1 MRHKLFLL
9 VIMAAVAVTGKSQ
22 TARIYTTQDGLASS
36 SINSAYIDSR
46 GIAWV
51 SGVASLDMFDGER
64 FHNQLADHKD
74 QLINSVRTVRER
86 AANQLWLATS
96 NGLFLYDI
104 TGNSL
109 RHVFLS
115 DNETKEGLSIGDV
128 LQYPEKDRL
137 LISTAG
143 EGLVVFNEKTCRTDS
158 VMTAK
163 LRKLFPDNICQHVF
177 IDRGG
182 QLWII
187 DNNHRLHHIDLKAM
201 KTLPVRMTADAAE
214 IIQHNSTYVISQL
227 RKSGDIILGTNA
239 GILLFDTKS
248 QVLRTLKQPFNYP
261 VSSVIDR
268 KDGTILVGTDSRGIW
283 QLHDDETLSP
293 YYIYSPNVNL
303 DFAKIRS
310 FAEDADGNLLVG
322 IYQRGVLVLP
332 NHSDNFMY
340 YAISPSSNK
349 MNASCITSITAD
361 RKGNYWIGTDGAG
374 VFMSEN
380 DNLSNAVAVGGL
392 KSPLVQSI
400 AVDKRGTVWI
410 GSYGG
415 GVQCRTSGEFV
426 TPDWLRQFSSE
437 PIMDLAYDRNH
448 DVLYIGTNGRGVFMA
463 DLKSH
468 NVKDLSSITPFN
480 GWTYCLCCDGD
491 NLWIGTTQGI
501 FQYKYASSQITEITF
516 DRSNI
521 LMARC
526 IVKDGQNLYIGTNS
540 GLIVYDLQ
548 TSESKILLQEESVM
562 SVETT
567 PTAIWLATLQEI
579 ICIDKNSS
587 TPHVYTSFGGYFIGE
602 FHGKSH
608 YKSKSNTIYF
618 GSDNGI
624 IGFNAS
630 EISRHK
636 DLKRPILLTSLKV
649 NGQYVS
655 YKPEEDG
662 NTLDQNILSAK
673 EIRLESN
680 QNSLEFTFAVPD
692 YSAPNRI
699 LYKYML
705 EGYDKTWHSC
715 QSGSGVYYSTLQPGR
730 YTMHVKAYR
739 ENDEQNCIEKE
750 IDITVAHPWY
760 ASWWAWLIYII
771 IATVAGIYIYKV
783 YNGHR
788 RQRKLLGMARQNEQL
803 KEAKLRMFTSIA
815 HELRSPLTMVLSPL
829 RQLMS
834 MSADSNAGEGDQ
846 KAQDKNLSLYRIMER
861 NCERLLNIVQ
871 QITDIRKIDNG
882 QFHLHFSETDFQQY
896 SDNIFQSFAGYAT
909 VKRITFTIE
918 HANQHVM
925 IWIDKN
931 HFEKILSNILSNA
944 FKFTPEEG
952 RIMVRTK
959 CILKDAK
966 DWFEIRVY
974 NSGSSISPKDMPH
987 IFERFYQ
994 ADSNTSGKQG
1004 SGIGLNLV
1012 TELVTLHHGD
1022 ISVRNIDP
1030 DGVEFI
1036 MEFPLGNSHL
1046 KEDELLPLQEETA
1059 NDNSTVK
1066 ADTDSDLFAELDE
1079 PEAEAAG
1086 TEKKKLTI
1094 MVVDDDNGLC
1104 QYIKDQLQDTYNV
1117 ITCNGGNPAWQK
1129 ILTQRPDAV
1138 VTDIRMP
1145 DGDGIELCKRIKSNP
1160 ETNNLPIIMLTSEN
1174 SDRAQIN
1181 SLNLDVDHFLTKPF
1195 NLLMLKSAIAQGIR
1209 VRERIIGR
1217 VRRTEVGY
1225 DYASAKIDSADDKL
1239 FNRIN
1244 ESLKKH
1250 LDDSSFGVNEL
1261 ANDAGI
1267 SRVHL
1272 NRKMKERYGISPNTF
1287 IRSYRL
1293 KQAAYL
1299 LVNNN
1304 VNVSEVAYRVGFSSH
1319 SHFSNT
1325 FHEYFGMT
1333 PKEFIAYYSENLNDE
1348 ALQKL
1353 FEQ

>member
-1 MRHKLFLL
+1 MQYRLFLF
-9 VIMAAVAVTGKSQ
+9 ITAFAVAMAGKAQ
-22 TARIYTTQDGLASS
+22 TSRLYTTQNGLTSS
-36 SINSAYIDSR
+36 SIYSTYIDSN

-51 SGVASLDMFDGER
+51 SGVASLDMFDGVE
-64 FHNQLADHKD
+64 FHNQLVGHKD
-74 QLINSVRTVRER
+74 LLINTVRAVKER
-86 AANQLWLATS
+86 NKNQLWLATS
-96 NGLFLYDI
+96 NGLILFD
-104 TGNSL
+104 TRDNSMKRIPIL
-109 RHVFLS
+109 
-115 DNETKEGLSIGDV
+115 DDEIKAGASINSFIDYVDKG
-128 LQYPEKDRL
+128 YL
-137 LISTAG
+137 LISTDG
-143 EGLVVFNEKTCRTDS
+143 QGMIVFNEETCETDKDK
-158 VMTAK
+158 TAK
-163 LRKLFPDNICQHVF
+163 LKKLFYNGFCRRIF
-177 IDRGG
+177 IDKQKR
-182 QLWII
+182 LWVT
-187 DNNHRLHHIDLKAM
+187 DNNHELYNIDFNSKKL
-201 KTLPVRMTADAAE
+201 LPVRMTAEASEVAARSNIDA
-214 IIQHNSTYVISQL
+214 IVQL
-227 RKSGDIILGTNA
+227 RKSGNILFGTKT
-239 GILLFDTKS
+239 GLLVYDSKA
-248 QVLRTLKQPFNYP
+248 QVLRTLNSPFNSP
-261 VSSVIDR
+261 VSTIIER
-268 KDGTILVGTDSRGIW
+268 KDGTVLVGTDSRGIW
-283 QLHDDETLSP
+283 QMHADETLTP
-293 YYIYSPNVNL
+293 YYIYNPNVNL
-303 DFAKIRS
+303 DFAKVRS
-310 FAEDADGNLLVG
+310 FCEDADGNLLVG

-340 YAISPSSNK
+340 YAVSPTSNK

-361 RKGNYWIGTDGAG
+361 KAGNYWIGTDGAG
-374 VFMSEN
+374 AFMSKGS
-380 DNLSNAVAVGGL
+380 NLSNAVPVGGL

-400 AVDKRGTVWI
+400 VVDKRGTVWL

-415 GVQCRTSGEFV
+415 GVQCRTDGDFV
-426 TPDWLRQFSSE
+426 TPDWLQQFAIE
-437 PIMDLAYDRNH
+437 PIMDLAYDQKH
-448 DVLYIGTNGRGVFMA
+448 DVLYVGTNGKGVFMA
-463 DLKSH
+463 NLKSH
-468 NVKDLSSITPFN
+468 TVTAMSSVTPVN
-480 GWTYCLCCDGD
+480 GWTYSLCSDNNGD
-491 NLWIGTTQGI
+491 LWIGTAQGI
-501 FQYKYASSQITEITF
+501 FQYKYGSRQLTEIAF
-516 DRSNI
+516 DRSNV

-526 IVKDGQNLYIGTNS
+526 IVKDGQSLLVGTSS
-540 GLIVYDLQ
+540 GLVIYDLK
-548 TSESKILLQEESVM
+548 TSESQMLLQDKTIM
-562 SVETT
+562 SIETT
-567 PTAIWLATLQEI
+567 PTAIWLSTSQEI
-579 ICIDKNSS
+579 ICIDKNSLA
-587 TPHVYTSFGGYFIGE
+587 PHIYTSFGGYFIGE
-602 FHGKSH
+602 FHGNSH
-608 YKSKSNTIYF
+608 YKSESGTIYF

-624 IGFNAS
+624 IGFNS
-630 EISRHK
+630 SKISRHK
-636 DLKRPILLTSLKV
+636 DFKRPILLTSLKV
-649 NGQYVS
+649 NGQSITYN
-655 YKPEEDG
+655 PEEKD
-662 NTLDQNILSAK
+662 NVLDQNILSATK
-673 EIRLESN
+673 IELASN
-680 QNSLEFTFAVPD
+680 QNSLEIKFSVPD

-705 EGYDKTWHSC
+705 EGHDQAWHNS
-715 QSGSGVYYSTLQPGR
+715 QTGGGVYYSMLSPGHYTL
-730 YTMHVKAYR
+730 HVKAYS
-739 ENDEQNCIEKE
+739 ENDEQNGIEK
-750 IDITVAHPWY
+750 DIEVVVAYPWY
-760 ASWWAWLIYII
+760 ASWWAWLFYIAI
-771 IATVAGIYIYKV
+771 VIGIGHYLYKT
-783 YNGHR
+783 YKGRR
-788 RQRKLLGMARQNEQL
+788 RQHKLLSMARQNEQL

-834 MSADSNAGEGDQ
+834 MTPEGTDG
-846 KAQDKNLSLYRIMER
+846 DKNQSLYRIMER

-882 QFHLHFSETDFQQY
+882 QFRLHFSETDFQQY

-909 VKRITFTIE
+909 IKRITFTIE

-925 IWIDKN
+925 IWIDKT

-974 NSGSSISPKDMPH
+974 NSGSSISAKDMPH

-994 ADSNTSGKQG
+994 AGNNASSNVG

-1012 TELVTLHHGD
+1012 TELVTLHHGH

-1046 KEDELLPLQEETA
+1046 KEEEILSEEEETT
-1059 NDNSTVK
+1059 NDNAAVE
-1066 ADTDSDLFAELDE
+1066 AMSDPFSDLDE
-1079 PEAEAAG
+1079 PEPEAG
-1086 TEKKKLTI
+1086 NTEKKKLTVLI
-1094 MVVDDDNGLC
+1094 VDDDQGLC
-1104 QYIKDQLQDTYNV
+1104 QYIKDQLQETYNV
-1117 ITCNGGNPAWQK
+1117 MTCNGGNPAWQM

-1209 VRERIIGR
+1209 VRERIIGSI
-1217 VRRTEVGY
+1217 RRTEVGY
-1225 DYASAKIDSADDKL
+1225 DYTSTKIDSADDKL
-1239 FNRIN
+1239 FSRIN

-1250 LDDSSFGVNEL
+1250 LDDSNFGVSEL
-1261 ANDAGI
+1261 ASDAGI

-1272 NRKMKERYGISPNTF
+1272 NRKMKERYGISPNAF

>member
-1 MRHKLFLL
+1 M
-9 VIMAAVAVTGKSQ
+9 AVTTIAGKSQ
-22 TARIYTTQDGLASS
+22 TARIYTTQEGLTSS
-36 SINSAYIDSR
+36 SIYSTYIDSR

-51 SGVASLDMFDGER
+51 SGIASLDVFDGER
-64 FHNQLADHKD
+64 FHNQLADH
-74 QLINSVRTVRER
+74 QNMLINSVRTVRER
-86 AANQLWLATS
+86 KENQLWLASS
-96 NGLFLYDI
+96 NGLMLYDI
-104 TGNSL
+104 VSNRL
-109 RHVFLS
+109 QHIFLS
-115 DNETKEGLSIGDV
+115 DNETKEGLSIGNI
-128 LQYPEKDRL
+128 LKYPAKDCL
-137 LISTAG
+137 LISADG
-143 EGLVVFNEKTCRTDS
+143 DGLIIFNEKTCKTDKDK
-158 VMTAK
+158 TAQLK
-163 LRKLFPDNICQHVF
+163 KLFSDYVCQRTF
-177 IDRGG
+177 IDKDNN
-182 QLWII
+182 LWIA
-187 DNNHRLHHIDLKAM
+187 DNHYKLHCIDLKAM
-201 KTLPVRMTADAAE
+201 KTLSIKMTADAAE
-214 IIQHNSTYVISQL
+214 IIRQNNVFVISQL
-227 RKSGDIILGTNA
+227 HKSGDIILGTNA

-248 QVLRTLKQPFNYP
+248 QILRTLNQPFNYP
-261 VSSVIDR
+261 VSSVIER

-283 QLHDDETLSP
+283 QLHEDETLTP
-293 YYIYSPNVNL
+293 YYIYTPNVNL
-303 DFAKIRS
+303 DYAKIRS
-310 FAEDADGNLLVG
+310 FAEDGDGNLLVG
-322 IYQRGVLVLP
+322 IYQKGVLVLP
-332 NHSDNFMY
+332 NHSDNFLY
-340 YAISPSSNK
+340 YAVSPSSNK
-349 MNASCITSITAD
+349 MNASCITAITAD
-361 RKGNYWIGTDGAG
+361 QDGNYWIGTDGAG
-374 VFMSEN
+374 VFMSRN
-380 DNLSNAVAVGGL
+380 SNLSNAIAVGGL

-400 AVDKRGTVWI
+400 IVDKRGTVWL

-415 GVQCRTSGEFV
+415 GVQCRTNGEFM
-426 TPDWLRQFSSE
+426 TPDWLYQFTNE
-437 PIMDLAYDRNH
+437 PIKDLAYDQNN
-448 DVLYIGTNGRGVFMA
+448 DILYIGTNGKGVFMA
-463 DLKSH
+463 DLKSRK
-468 NVKDLSSITPFN
+468 VTDMSSIASFN
-480 GWTYCLCCDGD
+480 GWIYCLYCDNNG
-491 NLWIGTTQGI
+491 NVWIGTTQGI
-501 FQYKYASSQITEITF
+501 FQYKHASNKITEITF

-521 LMARC
+521 LMAQC
-526 IVKDGQNLYIGTNS
+526 IVKDGSTLLIGTNF
-540 GLIVYDLQ
+540 GLATYNLQ
-548 TSESKILLQEESVM
+548 TSESKILLPEKSVM

-567 PTAIWLATLQEI
+567 SSAIWLATQQEI
-579 ICIDKNSS
+579 ICIDKNTL
-587 TPHVYTSFGGYFIGE
+587 TPHVYSSFGGYFIGE

-608 YKSKSNTIYF
+608 YKSKSGTIYF

-624 IGFNAS
+624 IGFNS
-630 EISRHK
+630 SKISRHK
-636 DLKRPILLTSLKV
+636 DLKRPILLTGLKV

-655 YKPEEDG
+655 YSPEAD
-662 NTLDQNILSAK
+662 NNILDQDLFSAK
-673 EIRLESN
+673 RINLASN
-680 QNSLEFTFAVPD
+680 QNSLEITFAVPD

-705 EGYDKTWHSC
+705 EGYDNTWHTS
-715 QSGSGVYYSTLQPGR
+715 QSGVGIYYSTLQPGK
-730 YTMHVKAYR
+730 YIMHVKAYR
-739 ENDEQNCIEKE
+739 ENDQQNCISK
-750 IDITVAHPWY
+750 DIEVTVAHPWY
-760 ASWWAWLIYII
+760 ASWWAWLIYIA
-771 IATVAGIYIYKV
+771 IASCIGIYIYNV
-783 YNGHR
+783 YTEHR
-788 RQRKLLGMARQNEQL
+788 KQRKLLSMARQNEQL

-834 MSADSNAGEGDQ
+834 MNSDNADSDNEQ
-846 KAQDKNLSLYRIMER
+846 KAQDKNLSLYRMMER

-909 VKRITFTIE
+909 IKRITFTIE

-959 CILKDAK
+959 CILKDSK
-966 DWFEIRVY
+966 DWLEIRVY
-974 NSGSSISPKDMPH
+974 NSGSSISPKDLPH

-994 ADSNTSGKQG
+994 AGNSSSNKLG

-1012 TELVTLHHGD
+1012 TELVSLHHGH

-1046 KEDELLPLQEETA
+1046 KEDELLPRQEETA
-1059 NDNSTVK
+1059 DDHSATKVETEP
-1066 ADTDSDLFAELDE
+1066 DPFAELDE
-1079 PEAEAAG
+1079 PETESTG

-1094 MVVDDDNGLC
+1094 MIVDDDKGLC

-1145 DGDGIELCKRIKSNP
+1145 DGNGIELCKRIKSNP

-1181 SLNLDVDHFLTKPF
+1181 SLDLDVDHFLTKPF

>member
-1 MRHKLFLL
+1 MRHRLFLFI
-9 VIMAAVAVTGKSQ
+9 IMLAVAIAGKSQ
-22 TARIYTTQDGLASS
+22 TARIYTTQDGLTSS
-36 SINSAYIDSR
+36 SIYSTYIDSR

-64 FHNQLADHKD
+64 FHDQLSGRKD
-74 QLINSVRTVRER
+74 VLINSVRAVKER
-86 AANQLWLATS
+86 SENQLWLATS
-96 NGLFLYDI
+96 NGLILFDI
-104 TGNSL
+104 KNNSL
-109 RHVFLS
+109 QHIFLS
-115 DNETKEGLSIGDV
+115 DNETKEGLSIGNI
-128 LQYPEKDRL
+128 LRYPEKDCL
-137 LISTAG
+137 LISIDG
-143 EGLVVFNEKTCRTDS
+143 EGLVVFNEKTCKKDTDK
-158 VMTAK
+158 TTK
-163 LRKLFPDNICQHVF
+163 LRKLFPDNICQRIF
-177 IDRGG
+177 IDRNSH
-182 QLWII
+182 LWIT
-187 DNNHRLHHIDLKAM
+187 DNSHRLHHIDLKAM
-201 KTLPVRMTADAAE
+201 KTLPVRMTDEAAE
-214 IIQHNSTYVISQL
+214 IIQQNNTYVISQL
-227 RKSGDIILGTNA
+227 QTSGDIILGTNA

-248 QVLRTLKQPFNYP
+248 QVLRTLNKPFNYP
-261 VSSVIDR
+261 VSSVIER
-268 KDGTILVGTDSRGIW
+268 KDGTVLVGTDSRGIW
-283 QLHDDETLSP
+283 QMHGDETLSP
-293 YYIYSPNVNL
+293 YYIYNPNVNL

-310 FAEDADGNLLVG
+310 FTEDAEGNLLVG
-322 IYQRGVLVLP
+322 IYQKGVLVLP
-332 NHSDNFMY
+332 NHSDNFLY

-349 MNASCITSITAD
+349 MNASCITSITSD
-361 RKGNYWIGTDGAG
+361 QKGNYWIGTDGAG
-374 VFMSEN
+374 VFVSEN

-392 KSPLVQSI
+392 RSPLVQSVV
-400 AVDKRGTVWI
+400 VDKRGTVWI

-415 GVQCRTSGEFV
+415 GVQCRTSGEFM

-437 PIMDLAYDRNH
+437 PIMDLAYDQSH
-448 DVLYIGTNGRGVFMA
+448 DVLYIATNGKGVFMA
-463 DLKSH
+463 DLRSH
-468 NVKDLSSITPFN
+468 SVTDLSSISLFN
-480 GWTYCLCCDGD
+480 GWTYCLCCDNS
-491 NLWIGTTQGI
+491 NLWIGTAQGI

-526 IVKDGQNLYIGTNS
+526 MVKDGQNLYIGTNS
-540 GLIVYDLQ
+540 GLVVYDLQ
-548 TSESKILLQEESVM
+548 TAKSKIMLQDESVM
-562 SVETT
+562 SIE
-567 PTAIWLATLQEI
+567 PTQSAIWLATQQEI
-579 ICIDKNSS
+579 ICIDKNTSA
-587 TPHVYTSFGGYFIGE
+587 PHVYTSFGGYFIGE

-608 YKSKSNTIYF
+608 YKSKTGTIYF

-624 IGFNAS
+624 IGFNS
-630 EISRHK
+630 SKINRHK

-655 YKPEEDG
+655 YDSESDG
-662 NTLDQNILSAK
+662 NTLDQNIFSAK
-673 EIRLESN
+673 EIMLASN

-705 EGYDKTWHSC
+705 EGYDKTWHTC
-715 QSGSGVYYSTLQPGR
+715 QSGTGVYYSTLQPGK

-739 ENDEQNCIEKE
+739 ENDEQNGIETS
-750 IDITVAHPWY
+750 IDVTVAHPWY
-760 ASWWAWLIYII
+760 ASWWALLIYIAVASI
-771 IATVAGIYIYKV
+771 IGIYIYKV
-783 YNGHR
+783 YNEHR
-788 RQRKLLGMARQNEQL
+788 RQRRLLGMARQNEQL

-834 MSADSNAGEGDQ
+834 MNADSPAGNEDLKVQ
-846 KAQDKNLSLYRIMER
+846 EKNLSLYRIMER

-882 QFHLHFSETDFQQY
+882 QFRLHFSETDFQQY
-896 SDNIFQSFAGYAT
+896 SDNVFQSFAGYAS

-925 IWIDKN
+925 IWIDRN

-974 NSGSSISPKDMPH
+974 NSGSSISPQDMPH

-994 ADSNTSGKQG
+994 ASNNTSNKLG

-1012 TELVTLHHGD
+1012 TELVALHHGD

-1036 MEFPLGNSHL
+1036 MQFPLGNSHL
-1046 KEDELLPLQEETA
+1046 KEGELLPPQDETA
-1059 NDNSTVK
+1059 SDNSTVD
-1066 ADTDSDLFAELDE
+1066 AETEPNPFAGLDA
-1079 PEAEAAG
+1079 PDAESAA

-1094 MVVDDDNGLC
+1094 MIVDDDKGLC
-1104 QYIKDQLQDTYNV
+1104 QYIKDQLQDSYNM

-1181 SLNLDVDHFLTKPF
+1181 SLDLDVDHFLTKPF

-1250 LDDSSFGVNEL
+1250 LDDSNFGVNEL